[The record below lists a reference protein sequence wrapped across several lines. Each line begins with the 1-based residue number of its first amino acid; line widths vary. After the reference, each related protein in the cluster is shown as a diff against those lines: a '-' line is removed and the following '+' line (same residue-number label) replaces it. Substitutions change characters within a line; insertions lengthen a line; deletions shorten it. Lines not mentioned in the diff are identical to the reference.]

1 MANDS
6 LGGGLF
12 NAFLN
17 YLYATGGISI
27 PKDYHSQCSEV
38 INMLSNDVTGT
49 ISTVTDYAVNS
60 AAETVY
66 SIESSNET
74 IEKLLNLWITK
85 INLMV
90 NGIPTGVHELTKEY
104 YKERW
109 QGSSLCLL
117 RVSAW
122 KNITVDQ
129 TTILVPTILWFV
141 NGSSVHIKRDDKNFK
156 LGSDKFF
163 LDIDFKNEVPANKN
177 EEVVVNKPYAR
188 WFDKYP
194 SPYLVRNGVLKNFL
208 GIQAIQKKSD
218 EVISKVLPYLLN
230 ITKGTEKLFIDG
242 KVDYKDTDLAQLV
255 DNFKSYLETYQ
266 NEKDA
271 VPVNAVPFDQ
281 KIEHIIP
288 DLRSILSEEL
298 YRQGYRALLCG
309 LGFID
314 VLQGV
319 SSTRKESVLNPKPF
333 IAEINSGVDGFKT
346 ILLEIINIIISKN
359 KDAHK
364 KLFSEN
370 NELKITNSPLKINV
384 EVILDQL
391 RSGFVYGVISVQSY
405 QEILGIDPDKELQR
419 MKKEWNDG
427 LREIYYPHLIQN
439 QEATPDNGVKP
450 APITKKQIEKTREK
464 TKKPIN
470 MKKASEYLVKCKG
483 CEYEFDL
490 LSIPES
496 GMGYVKCPK
505 CEEAVSQDDLIE
517 APYDKLSDL
526 PKAVQKMPK
535 QAQQIWK
542 STFNQ
547 VLKDNLGDDAKAFR
561 IAWSAANKW
570 LKDNGYK
577 KVEDKWV
584 KE

>member
-1 MANDS
+1 MDS

-27 PKDYHSQCSEV
+27 PKDYHSQCAEV
-38 INMLSNDVTGT
+38 KNMLSNDVTGT
-49 ISTVTDYAVNS
+49 ITAVTDYAVNS
-60 AAETVY
+60 ASETIY

-74 IEKLLNLWITK
+74 IEKLLNLWLSK
-85 INLMV
+85 INLMI
-90 NGIPTGVHELTKEY
+90 NGIPTGIHELTKEY

-109 QGSSLCLL
+109 QASSLCLL
-117 RVSAW
+117 RVSSW
-122 KNITVDQ
+122 KNITVDGA
-129 TTILVPTILWFV
+129 TISVPTVLWFV
-141 NGSSVHIKRDDKNFK
+141 NGSSVYVKRDDKNFK

-163 LDIDFKNEVPANKN
+163 LDQEFKNEVPKNKDEN
-177 EEVVVNKPYAR
+177 IVVNKPYAR

-208 GIQAIQKKSD
+208 GIKAIQSKSD

-230 ITKGTEKLFIDG
+230 ITKGTEKLFLDG
-242 KVDYKDTDLAQLV
+242 KVNYTDGDLTTLV
-255 DNFKSYLETYQ
+255 DNFNDYLKTYQ
-266 NEKDA
+266 AEKDA
-271 VPVNAVPFDQ
+271 TPVNAVPFDQ

-288 DLRSILSEEL
+288 DLTKILSEEL

-309 LGFID
+309 RGFID

-333 IAEINSGVDGFKT
+333 IAEINAGVDGFKT
-346 ILLEIINIIISKN
+346 VLLEIINIIIAKN
-359 KDAHK
+359 KVDHK

-384 EVILDQL
+384 ETIIDSI
-391 RSGFVYGVISVQSY
+391 RSGFVYGVVSYETY
-405 QEILGIDPDKELQR
+405 QEVLGLDPTKELQR
-419 MKKEWNDG
+419 IKKEWAEG
-427 LREIYYPHLIQN
+427 MREIYYPRIIQN
-439 QEATPDNGVKP
+439 QEEKGIDTEKVTPT
-450 APITKKQIEKTREK
+450 TKKQLEKQVEK
-464 TKKPIN
+464 EKKPTT
-470 MKKASEYLVKCKG
+470 MKKAEL
-483 CEYEFDL
+483 E
-490 LSIPES
+490 
-496 GMGYVKCPK
+496 
-505 CEEAVSQDDLIE
+505 DDLIE
-517 APYDKLSDL
+517 APYENLGDL

-535 QAQQIWK
+535 KAQQIWK

-547 VLKDNLGDDAKAFR
+547 VLKDNPGDEAMAFK
-561 IAWSAANKW
+561 ISWAAANKW
-570 LKDNGYK
+570 LIENNYK

>member
-1 MANDS
+1 MDS

-27 PKDYHSQCSEV
+27 PKDYHSQCAEV
-38 INMLSNDVTGT
+38 KNMLSNDVTGT
-49 ISTVTDYAVNS
+49 ITAVTDYAVNS
-60 AAETVY
+60 ASETVY

-74 IEKLLNLWITK
+74 IEKLLNLWLSK

-90 NGIPTGVHELTKEY
+90 NGVPTGIHELTKEY

-117 RVSAW
+117 RVSSW
-122 KNITVDQ
+122 KNITVDS
-129 TTILVPTILWFV
+129 TTISVPTVLWFV
-141 NGSSVHIKRDDKNFK
+141 NGSSVYVKRDDKNFK

-163 LDIDFKNEVPANKN
+163 LDQEFKNEVPKNKDEN
-177 EEVVVNKPYAR
+177 IIVNKPYAR

-194 SPYLVRNGVLKNFL
+194 SPYLVRSGVLKNFL
-208 GIQAIQKKSD
+208 GIRAIQNKSD
-218 EVISKVLPYLLN
+218 EVITKVLPYLLN
-230 ITKGTEKLFIDG
+230 ITKGTERLFIDG
-242 KVDYKDTDLAQLV
+242 KVNYTDGDLTQLV
-255 DNFKSYLETYQ
+255 DNFNEYLKTYQ
-266 NEKDA
+266 AEKDA
-271 VPVNAVPFDQ
+271 TPVNAVPFDQ

-288 DLRSILSEEL
+288 DLTKILSEEL

-333 IAEINSGVDGFKT
+333 IAEVNAGVDGFKT
-346 ILLEIINIIISKN
+346 VLLEIINIIIAKN
-359 KDAHK
+359 KADHK

-391 RSGFVYGVISVQSY
+391 RSGFVYGIISVQSY

-439 QEATPDNGVKP
+439 QEATPDNEVKP
-450 APITKKQIEKTREK
+450 APITKKQIEKIQEK
-464 TKKPIN
+464 TKVPPN
-470 MKKASEYLVKCKG
+470 MKKAEVINEPIDPNL
-483 CEYEFDL
+483 ENLE
-490 LSIPES
+490 
-496 GMGYVKCPK
+496 
-505 CEEAVSQDDLIE
+505 E
-517 APYDKLSDL
+517 APYSMDSYPDYLKKY
-526 PKAVQKMPK
+526 PKHAIE
-535 QAQQIWK
+535 IWV
-542 STFNQ
+542 STWNS
-547 VLKDNLGDDAKAFR
+547 VYEKTKDEAKAFK
-561 IAWSAANKW
+561 IAWNALQKYMKT
-570 LKDNGYK
+570 LKEK
-577 KVEDKWV
+577 K
-584 KE
+584 